1 MTEQQHLTA
10 AIVPQPPERQDYIV
24 LEDGRHLA
32 WCEWG
37 PIHGRPVLFCTGA
50 GMSGNLGFA
59 GASLVDLGARLISID
74 RPGLSR
80 SDEDPRGTLLSWADD
95 VAELV
100 RQRELRDAVAVG
112 FSQGAPF
119 ALQLASAG
127 LVRAVA
133 VVAGQDDFNHPR
145 TFEKLDPQVIAMI
158 NSLRNDPEAFKGT
171 VGAANPDWLWSMIMS
186 MSSEQDQQAFGGEP
200 FASAYRR
207 SLEEGFSQGSSGY
220 VRDLVNTWR
229 PWPFRLEDLRVPVD
243 LWYGRRDTSSVHSP
257 DFGETMATRTPRARL
272 FIESEEGSSL
282 LWTKGEEIL
291 REVLGL

>member
-1 MTEQQHLTA
+1 
-10 AIVPQPPERQDYIV
+10 
-24 LEDGRHLA
+24 
-32 WCEWG
+32 
-37 PIHGRPVLFCTGA
+37 
-50 GMSGNLGFA
+50 
-59 GASLVDLGARLISID
+59 
-74 RPGLSR
+74 
-80 SDEDPRGTLLSWADD
+80 LSWADD

-133 VVAGQDDFNHPR
+133 VVAGQDDFNHPP

-158 NSLRNDPEAFKGT
+158 NGLRNDPEAFKET

-186 MSSEQDQQAFGGEP
+186 MSSEQDQQAFADEP

-220 VRDLVNTWR
+220 VRDLVNTWS
-229 PWPFRLEDLRVPVD
+229 PWPFRLEDMRVPVD
-243 LWYGRRDTSSVHSP
+243 LWYGRRDISPVHSP
-257 DFGETMATRTPRARL
+257 NFGETMATRIPRARL
-272 FIESEEGSSL
+272 FMETDEGTSL
-282 LWTKGEEIL
+282 LWTRGEEIL
-291 REVLGL
+291 SELFAH

>member
-1 MTEQQHLTA
+1 MTEQQHSTA
-10 AIVPQPPERQDYIV
+10 AIVPQPPERQDHIV
-24 LEDGRHLA
+24 LQDWRHLA
-32 WCEWG
+32 WSEWG

-50 GMSGNLGFA
+50 GMSGSLGFA

-74 RPGLSR
+74 RPGLGR

-100 RQRELRDAVAVG
+100 RQRELRDAVTVG

-133 VVAGQDDFNHPR
+133 VVEGQDDFNHIP

-158 NSLRNDPEAFKGT
+158 NGLRNDPDALKGT
-171 VGAANPDWLWSMIMS
+171 LGAANPDWLWSMIMS
-186 MSSEQDQQAFGGEP
+186 MSSEQDQQAFGDEP

-207 SLEEGFSQGSSGY
+207 SLEEGFSQGSAGY
-220 VRDLVNTWR
+220 VRDVVNTWS
-229 PWPFRLEDLRVPVD
+229 PWPFKLEELRVPVH
-243 LWYGRRDTSSVHSP
+243 LWYGRMDISPVHSP
-257 DFGETMATRTPRARL
+257 DYGETMATRIPRARL
-272 FIESEEGSSL
+272 FIETEEGSSL
-282 LWTKGEEIL
+282 LWTRGEEIL
-291 REVLGL
+291 RELLAL